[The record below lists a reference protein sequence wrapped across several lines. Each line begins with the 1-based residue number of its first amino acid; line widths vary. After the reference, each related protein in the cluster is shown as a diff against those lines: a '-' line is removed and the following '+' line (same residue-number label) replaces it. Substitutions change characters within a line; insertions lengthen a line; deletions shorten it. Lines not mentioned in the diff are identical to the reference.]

1 MNKYV
6 KLLPGVL
13 LVVVVQLVAG
23 HLVDYVPI
31 FDGLT
36 LGIILGMVV
45 NNLLPIPEAAR
56 SGVKFTEKQVLK
68 WGIVLLGVELNF
80 ALMGRL
86 GGKILF
92 LVVFMVCFGL
102 GMSYLLSRLFR
113 VDVKLSTL
121 IGVGSSIC
129 GASAIAAVEP
139 IVGPEKK
146 DVAISAAVISVL
158 GAAGVILYPL
168 LGQALNMQPLSYGV
182 WSGTSLQGVAHA
194 VAAAFARGD
203 ASGEIG
209 TLVKMGRVV
218 MLAPVAL
225 ALTSIFARG
234 TGKKAKSLFPMYVLG
249 FILVGVLATAGVLK
263 VSYELGFMTLN
274 LKKISKLFITSAMV
288 AMGLGVKFN
297 TLGKQGLRAIA
308 LGATLFT
315 LISLTSYT
323 LISFLA
329 IA

>member
-6 KLLPGVL
+6 KLLPGIVL
-13 LVVVVQLVAG
+13 VIVVQAVAG
-23 HLVDYVPI
+23 YLVDYVSL
-31 FDGLT
+31 FDALT

-45 NNLLPIPEAAR
+45 NNLLPIPQTAR
-56 SGVKFTEKQVLK
+56 SGIKFTEKEVLK

-80 ALMGRL
+80 ALIGRL

-92 LVVFMVCFGL
+92 LVVFMVSFGL
-102 GMSYLLSRLFR
+102 LMSYLLSRIFR

-139 IVGPEKK
+139 IVDPEKK

-158 GAAGVILYPL
+158 GAAGVILFPL
-168 LGQALNMQPLSYGV
+168 LGQAFNMQPLPYGV

-218 MLAPVAL
+218 LLAPVAL
-225 ALTSIFARG
+225 ILTSIFARG
-234 TGKKAKSLFPMYVLG
+234 TGKKAKSVFPKYVLG
-249 FILVGVLATAGVLK
+249 FILVGILATTGILQ
-263 VSYELGFMTLN
+263 VSYDFGFWVLN
-274 LKKISKLFITSAMV
+274 LKQLSKLFITAAMV

-297 TLGKQGLRAIA
+297 TLGKEGLRAIA
-308 LGATLFT
+308 LGATLFL

-323 LISFLA
+323 LISLLA
-329 IA
+329 LA

>member
-1 MNKYV
+1 MKKYT
-6 KLLPGVL
+6 KLVPGVL
-13 LVVVVQLVAG
+13 LVILVQWVAVKLVA
-23 HLVDYVPI
+23 YVPL
-31 FDGLT
+31 FDALT
-36 LGIILGMVV
+36 LGILLGMLV
-45 NNLLPIPEAAR
+45 NNLVPIPAAAR
-56 SGVKFTEKQVLK
+56 AGIKFTEKQVLK

-80 ALMGRL
+80 ALIYRL

-92 LVVFMVCFGL
+92 LVLFMVSFGL
-102 GMSYLLSRLFR
+102 AMSYLLSKVFK
-113 VDVKLSTL
+113 VGVKLSTL

-139 IVGPEKK
+139 IVSPEKE
-146 DVAISAAVISVL
+146 DMAISAAVISLL

-168 LGQALNMQPLSYGV
+168 IGNALNMETLPYGV
-182 WSGTSLQGVAHA
+182 WSGSSLQGVAHA

-225 ALTSIFARG
+225 ILTSIFARG
-234 TGKKAKSLFPMYVLG
+234 SGKKAKDVFPMYVLG
-249 FILVGVLATAGVLK
+249 FIVVGVLTTIGVLH
-263 VSYELGFMTLN
+263 VSYDFGALVIN
-274 LKKISKLFITSAMV
+274 LKQISKLLITAAMV

-297 TLGKQGLRAIA
+297 TLGKQGVRAVA
-308 LGATLFT
+308 LGAVLFL
-315 LISLTSYT
+315 LISLTSFT
-323 LISFLA
+323 VISLLS